1 MKPKKNA
8 MVLIV
13 DDEEQVLELLSAA
26 MQRNGLTAVTARTGE
41 QALSMVRKDNGI
53 KLILLDICLPD
64 YSGSGLLKKILKL
77 SPDANV
83 IMITGGMDLEV
94 AKQCLELGAKDYIK
108 KPFDME
114 YLQTSVIAEIIP
126 EL

>member
-1 MKPKKNA
+1 MKQKKNA
-8 MVLIV
+8 MVLII

-26 MQRNGLTAVTARTGE
+26 MERNGLTAVTARTGE
-41 QALSMVRKDNGI
+41 KALSMLRKENGI

-77 SPDANV
+77 RPDASV